1 MKKMLSL
8 MLAISCILLTC
19 IGCGG
24 METGDAAGEGATSGE
39 TVVWKMATQDSA
51 DSANGLGCEKFA
63 ELIAEKT
70 DGRYQIEV
78 HANGTLTTPAD
89 SIQDI
94 QMGTIEL
101 SLVNVS
107 VLTGSV
113 EGLGVFDMPMLIK
126 DNAQADAVTLDHL
139 DYWQDMM
146 EKEGGFSCLTI
157 FETGWRT
164 ITNNKR
170 EIRSAADCEGLR
182 IRVMQ
187 NNNYIDIWQRLG
199 CDPVPM
205 DMAEA
210 FTAMQ
215 QGAIDGQDNPAI
227 FCISNNIPEVNKY
240 FSPINY
246 IYSCIPVIMNTAA
259 WDSLSSEDQEIFA
272 ECAYEAAVY
281 QREAARQQEQEAYAE
296 MEEKGVTITYDV
308 DRESFQRILQPMVEE
323 NYDKYA
329 DSIDLINSCAE
340 AA

>member
-1 MKKMLSL
+1 
-8 MLAISCILLTC
+8 
-19 IGCGG
+19 
-24 METGDAAGEGATSGE
+24 
-39 TVVWKMATQDSA
+39 
-51 DSANGLGCEKFA
+51 
-63 ELIAEKT
+63 
-70 DGRYQIEV
+70 
-78 HANGTLTTPAD
+78 
-89 SIQDI
+89 
-94 QMGTIEL
+94 
-101 SLVNVS
+101 
-107 VLTGSV
+107 
-113 EGLGVFDMPMLIK
+113 
-126 DNAQADAVTLDHL
+126 
-139 DYWQDMM
+139 
-146 EKEGGFSCLTI
+146 
-157 FETGWRT
+157 
-164 ITNNKR
+164 
-170 EIRSAADCEGLR
+170 
-182 IRVMQ
+182 MQ

-308 DRESFQRILQPMVEE
+308 DRESFPE
-323 NYDKYA
+323 DP
-329 DSIDLINSCAE
+329 
-340 AA
+340 AAHGGRKL

>member
-1 MKKMLSL
+1 
-8 MLAISCILLTC
+8 
-19 IGCGG
+19 
-24 METGDAAGEGATSGE
+24 
-39 TVVWKMATQDSA
+39 
-51 DSANGLGCEKFA
+51 
-63 ELIAEKT
+63 
-70 DGRYQIEV
+70 
-78 HANGTLTTPAD
+78 
-89 SIQDI
+89 
-94 QMGTIEL
+94 
-101 SLVNVS
+101 
-107 VLTGSV
+107 
-113 EGLGVFDMPMLIK
+113 
-126 DNAQADAVTLDHL
+126 
-139 DYWQDMM
+139 
-146 EKEGGFSCLTI
+146 
-157 FETGWRT
+157 
-164 ITNNKR
+164 
-170 EIRSAADCEGLR
+170 
-182 IRVMQ
+182 MQ
-187 NNNYIDIWQRLG
+187 SNNYIDIWQRLG

-227 FCISNNIPEVNKY
+227 FCISNNIPEANKY
-240 FSPINY
+240 FRPINY
-246 IYSCIPVIMNTAA
+246 ISSCIPVIMNTAD

>member
-1 MKKMLSL
+1 MS
-8 MLAISCILLTC
+8 
-19 IGCGG
+19 
-24 METGDAAGEGATSGE
+24 
-39 TVVWKMATQDSA
+39 
-51 DSANGLGCEKFA
+51 
-63 ELIAEKT
+63 
-70 DGRYQIEV
+70 
-78 HANGTLTTPAD
+78 
-89 SIQDI
+89 
-94 QMGTIEL
+94 
-101 SLVNVS
+101 
-107 VLTGSV
+107 
-113 EGLGVFDMPMLIK
+113 
-126 DNAQADAVTLDHL
+126 DH
-139 DYWQDMM
+139 
-146 EKEGGFSCLTI
+146 

-308 DRESFQRILQPMVEE
+308 DRNPSRGSCSPWWKKTMTSMRIL
-323 NYDKYA
+323 
-329 DSIDLINSCAE
+329 SI
-340 AA
+340 

>member
-1 MKKMLSL
+1 MTGRVKEDHYEKN
-8 MLAISCILLTC
+8 AISYAGDFLHPADRHRLRRYGDR
-19 IGCGG
+19 GCGRR
-24 METGDAAGEGATSGE
+24 GATSGE
-39 TVVWKMATQDSA
+39 TVVWKMATQDTA

-146 EKEGGFSCLTI
+146 EKGRRLSCLTI
-157 FETGWRT
+157 FETGWRDHHQQQAGDPQ
-164 ITNNKR
+164 R
-170 EIRSAADCEGLR
+170 CGLR
-182 IRVMQ
+182 GLADPRHAEQ
-187 NNNYIDIWQRLG
+187 QLYRYLAAAG
-199 CDPVPM
+199 LRPVPM

-215 QGAIDGQDNPAI
+215 QGTIDGQDNPAI

-259 WDSLSSEDQEIFA
+259 WDSPKL
-272 ECAYEAAVY
+272 
-281 QREAARQQEQEAYAE
+281 
-296 MEEKGVTITYDV
+296 
-308 DRESFQRILQPMVEE
+308 
-323 NYDKYA
+323 
-329 DSIDLINSCAE
+329 
-340 AA
+340 

>member
-8 MLAISCILLTC
+8 MLAISCILLIC

-24 METGDAAGEGATSGE
+24 RRRGMRPEKAPPRVRLLCGKCHTRIPRIPP
-39 TVVWKMATQDSA
+39 MAWA
-51 DSANGLGCEKFA
+51 VKKFA

-146 EKEGGFSCLTI
+146 EKEGGFSCH
-157 FETGWRT
+157 
-164 ITNNKR
+164 
-170 EIRSAADCEGLR
+170 
-182 IRVMQ
+182 
-187 NNNYIDIWQRLG
+187 
-199 CDPVPM
+199 
-205 DMAEA
+205 
-210 FTAMQ
+210 
-215 QGAIDGQDNPAI
+215 
-227 FCISNNIPEVNKY
+227 
-240 FSPINY
+240 
-246 IYSCIPVIMNTAA
+246 
-259 WDSLSSEDQEIFA
+259 
-272 ECAYEAAVY
+272 
-281 QREAARQQEQEAYAE
+281 
-296 MEEKGVTITYDV
+296 
-308 DRESFQRILQPMVEE
+308 
-323 NYDKYA
+323 
-329 DSIDLINSCAE
+329 
-340 AA
+340 

>member
-1 MKKMLSL
+1 MLSL

-39 TVVWKMATQDSA
+39 TVVWKMATQDTA

-126 DNAQADAVTLDHL
+126 DNAQADTGPSGLLAGYDGEGRRLFVSDH
-139 DYWQDMM
+139 
-146 EKEGGFSCLTI
+146 F
-157 FETGWRT
+157 
-164 ITNNKR
+164 
-170 EIRSAADCEGLR
+170 
-182 IRVMQ
+182 
-187 NNNYIDIWQRLG
+187 
-199 CDPVPM
+199 
-205 DMAEA
+205 
-210 FTAMQ
+210 
-215 QGAIDGQDNPAI
+215 
-227 FCISNNIPEVNKY
+227 
-240 FSPINY
+240 
-246 IYSCIPVIMNTAA
+246 
-259 WDSLSSEDQEIFA
+259 
-272 ECAYEAAVY
+272 
-281 QREAARQQEQEAYAE
+281 
-296 MEEKGVTITYDV
+296 
-308 DRESFQRILQPMVEE
+308 
-323 NYDKYA
+323 
-329 DSIDLINSCAE
+329 
-340 AA
+340 

>member
-1 MKKMLSL
+1 MKKK
-8 MLAISCILLTC
+8 LAMVLAMACILNVST
-19 IGCGG
+19 GCG
-24 METGDAAGEGATSGE
+24 AGSDPAEPSENGGASADPI
-39 TVVWKMATQDSA
+39 VWKMATQDTA
-51 DSANGLGCEKFA
+51 DSANGLGCQKFSD
-63 ELIAEKT
+63 LIAEKT
-70 DGRYQIEV
+70 NGRYQIDV
-78 HANGTLTTPAD
+78 YANGTLTTPAD

-107 VLTGSV
+107 VLTGTVS
-113 EGLGVFDMPMLIK
+113 GLGVFDMPLVIK
-126 DNAQADAVTLDHL
+126 NNEQADTVTLDNL
-139 DYWQDMM
+139 SYWQNMM
-146 EKEGGFSCLTI
+146 EEEGNFSCLTI

-164 ITNNKR
+164 ITNNVR
-170 EIRSAADCEGLR
+170 PIQSAADCEGLR

-246 IYSCIPVIMNTAA
+246 IYSCIPVIMNTSA
-259 WDSLSSEDQEIFA
+259 WESLSAEDQKIFA
-272 ECAYEAAVY
+272 ECAHEAAEY
-281 QREAARQQEQEAYAE
+281 QREVARRQEQEAYRE
-296 MEEKGVTITYDV
+296 MEEKGVEINYDV
-308 DRESFQRILQPMVEE
+308 DRDSFIQVLQPMVDE
-323 NYDKYA
+323 NYEKYA
-329 DSIDLINSCAE
+329 DSIDLINSCSVN
-340 AA
+340 

>member
-1 MKKMLSL
+1 M
-8 MLAISCILLTC
+8 
-19 IGCGG
+19 
-24 METGDAAGEGATSGE
+24 
-39 TVVWKMATQDSA
+39 
-51 DSANGLGCEKFA
+51 
-63 ELIAEKT
+63 
-70 DGRYQIEV
+70 
-78 HANGTLTTPAD
+78 
-89 SIQDI
+89 
-94 QMGTIEL
+94 
-101 SLVNVS
+101 
-107 VLTGSV
+107 
-113 EGLGVFDMPMLIK
+113 FDMPMLIK

-272 ECAYEAAVY
+272 ECAYERRFISERPLASRSRRLTQRWKRRRHDHVRRGSGILPEDPAAHGG
-281 QREAARQQEQEAYAE
+281 R
-296 MEEKGVTITYDV
+296 K
-308 DRESFQRILQPMVEE
+308 L
-323 NYDKYA
+323 
-329 DSIDLINSCAE
+329 
-340 AA
+340 